1 MLLTALFPI
10 DPELGLLGA
19 GIAVL
24 CAFLC
29 ACAVLCL
36 GPLFQRERQP
46 VRVRSQRTRR

>member
-1 MLLTALFPI
+1 MLLTAFFPI

-24 CAFLC
+24 CACVC
-29 ACAVLCL
+29 AFLCL